1 MYFDKSDFIKNIFFP
16 SLYIYLNNIKYDSG
30 KNSLCISKI
39 LKSKPVQFQQQ
50 YTAYIGLKMKISLLD
65 NAPNSVVKG
74 ALSKEDIYFFQKIAQ
89 LCTTGHR
96 YSHGKLQKKKA
107 INDSLDQIP
116 LLILS
121 FFFAQNK
128 NRMKIKKKQ
137 LKYLYLYHCKKKI
150 IWCIL

>member
-50 YTAYIGLKMKISLLD
+50 YTAYIGLKMKIPLLD
-65 NAPNSVVKG
+65 NAPNQVAKG
-74 ALSKEDIYFFQKIAQ
+74 ALSKRDIHLFRKIAQ
-89 LCTTGHR
+89 LFTTGHR

-116 LLILS
+116 LLSLL
-121 FFFAQNK
+121 FFCQNI
-128 NRMKIKKKQ
+128 NRMKIKKK
-137 LKYLYLYHCKKKI
+137 YLVKI
-150 IWCIL
+150 FISISLQKRITWCIL